1 MRRFVTL
8 MVLLLSAAS
17 ALAVGDQAYLGIFAE
32 TKVMRIAGMPP
43 MPAMPALPPGVDLSK
58 IPGMRNMP
66 AMPGAPQRLLDV
78 RLWSP
83 GIAPQ
88 NASAYVA
95 PPAGLKQGNRLDLEI
110 YRPQAEKVSGGP
122 FNPDAVPDFTVK
134 IYWGSSPTVKPGQPK
149 VIRWGGLTPEQKELM
164 KKQSSRAAR
173 GSYFYKPDWT
183 TGYWPTDRQPGKIA
197 DDASLVG
204 GYALTT
210 NYAGNVSI
218 EAPANVEFLAPIEMS
233 SPDLGKQVPFEEPI
247 GFVWQQI
254 PNALGLHAMI
264 TGMEGKTTLV
274 IWNSSESYTDEMMGA
289 DWGYLEMARVLE
301 LVKATVMM
309 KGDRTSVTVPAGIF
323 KNCEGAMFMMVGYG
337 PGAAL
342 DKGQPLP
349 RIQTKTTM
357 NIMLGGKGMRG
368 MGGMGAGE

>member
-1 MRRFVTL
+1 MRKAAT
-8 MVLLLSAAS
+8 LLLLLLAATS

-32 TKVMRIAGMPP
+32 TKVMRMAG

-83 GIAPQ
+83 GIAPPD
-88 NASAYVA
+88 AFAYIA
-95 PPAGLKQGNRLDLEI
+95 PAAGLKQGNRLDLSL
-110 YRPQAEKVSGGP
+110 YRPQAENVEGGA
-122 FNPDAVPDFTVK
+122 FNPDAMPDFTVK

-149 VIRWGGLTPEQKELM
+149 VIHWGTLTPEQKEVM
-164 KKQSSRAAR
+164 KKQASKAAR

-204 GYALTT
+204 NYELTT

-218 EAPANVEFLAPIEMS
+218 QAPANVEFLAPIEMS
-233 SPDLGKQVPFEEPI
+233 SPDLDKPVSLEETI
-247 GFVWQQI
+247 GFVWRQI
-254 PNALGLHAMI
+254 SNALGLHAMI
-264 TGMEGKTTLV
+264 NGMEGKNTLV
-274 IWNSSESYTDEMMGA
+274 IWNSSEVYTDEMMGV
-289 DWGYLEMARVLE
+289 DWGYLEMARVRD
-301 LVKATVMM
+301 LVSATVMM

-323 KNCEGAMFMMVGYG
+323 KNCEAAMFMMVGYG

-349 RIQTKTTM
+349 RIQTKTTL

-368 MGGMGAGE
+368 MGGMGSGE

>member
-1 MRRFVTL
+1 MRKAVTL
-8 MVLLLSAAS
+8 MLLLLAATS
-17 ALAVGDQAYLGIFAE
+17 ALAAGEQAHVGIFAE
-32 TKVMRIAGMPP
+32 TKVMRMAGMPS
-43 MPAMPALPPGVDLSK
+43 MPALPPGIDLSK

-66 AMPGAPQRLLDV
+66 AMPGTPQRLLDV

-83 GIAPQ
+83 GIAP
-88 NASAYVA
+88 ADAFA
-95 PPAGLKQGNRLDLEI
+95 AIMPPAGLKQGNRLDLDL
-110 YRPQAEKVSGGP
+110 YRPQAEKVEGGA
-122 FNPDAVPDFTVK
+122 FSPDAIPDFTVK

-149 VIRWGGLTPEQKELM
+149 VIHWGKLTPEQKELM
-164 KKQSSRAAR
+164 KKQASKSGR

-204 GYALTT
+204 NYALTT
-210 NYAGNVSI
+210 NYTGSVSI

-233 SPDLGKQVPFEEPI
+233 SPDLEKQVSLEKPI

-264 TGMEGKTTLV
+264 TGMEGKNTLV
-274 IWNSSESYTDEMMGA
+274 IWNSSEVDTDEMMGV
-289 DWGYLEMARVLE
+289 DWGYLQMAQVRE
-301 LVKATVMM
+301 LVKATVLMQ
-309 KGDRTSVTVPAGIF
+309 GDRTSVTVPAGIF
-323 KNCEGAMFMMVGYG
+323 KKCDAVMFMMVGYG

-349 RIQTKTTM
+349 RIQTKTTLS
-357 NIMLGGKGMRG
+357 IMLGGKGMSG
-368 MGGMGAGE
+368 MEGMGAGE

>member
-1 MRRFVTL
+1 MRKAVTL
-8 MVLLLSAAS
+8 ALLLLAATT

-32 TKVMRIAGMPP
+32 TKVMRIPGMPT
-43 MPAMPALPPGVDLSK
+43 MPALPSGVDLSK

-83 GIAPQ
+83 SIAPPD
-88 NASAYVA
+88 AFAYIA
-95 PPAGLKQGNRLDLEI
+95 PAAGLKQGNRLDLGL
-110 YRPQAEKVSGGP
+110 YRPQAEKVEGGA
-122 FNPDAVPDFTVK
+122 FNPDAMPDFTVK

-149 VIRWGGLTPEQKELM
+149 VIHWGALTPEQKETM
-164 KKQSSRAAR
+164 KKQASKAR
-173 GSYFYKPDWT
+173 GSYFYK
-183 TGYWPTDRQPGKIA
+183 TDRQPGKIA

-204 GYALTT
+204 NYALTT
-210 NYAGNVSI
+210 NYTGNVSV
-218 EAPANVEFLAPIEMS
+218 EAPANVEFMAPIEMS
-233 SPDLGKQVPFEEPI
+233 SPDLGKPVSLDEPI

-264 TGMEGKTTLV
+264 NGMEGKNTLV
-274 IWNSSESYTDEMMGA
+274 IWNSSEVYTDEMMGV
-289 DWGYLEMARVLE
+289 DWGYLEMARVRS

-309 KGDRTSVTVPAGIF
+309 KGDGTSVTVPAGIF
-323 KNCEGAMFMMVGYG
+323 KNCEMAMFTMVGYG

-349 RIQTKTTM
+349 RIQTKTTLS
-357 NIMLGGKGMRG
+357 IMLGGKGMSG
-368 MGGMGAGE
+368 MGGTGAGE